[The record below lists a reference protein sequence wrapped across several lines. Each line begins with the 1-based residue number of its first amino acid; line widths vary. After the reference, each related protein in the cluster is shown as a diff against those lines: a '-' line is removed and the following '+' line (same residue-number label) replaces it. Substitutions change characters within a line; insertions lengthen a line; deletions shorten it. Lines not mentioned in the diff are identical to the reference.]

1 MKKLTTILAMTLM
14 AVMTMTV
21 FVSCDVD
28 DEIGNTLSGT
38 WTGRISTYY
47 EDRWGLVGN
56 DYRTTITFYQD
67 GTGEQVD
74 YDVRSPYNDY
84 GYSPFFWTVGNGVI
98 TLRYEDTKWK
108 PVYIYDYDLSSYSF
122 RGRMDDG
129 THRDIVFNLSYN
141 DRFDWNSY
149 GQGGYIDDYGYGYS
163 KVNNVIT
170 RSSAGKKAEA
180 KGVFAKE
187 NK

>member
-67 GTGEQVD
+67 GTGEEVD
-74 YDVRSPYNDY
+74 YRSEEHTSELQSRQYLVC
-84 GYSPFFWTVGNGVI
+84 GLLLET
-98 TLRYEDTKWK
+98 THLR
-108 PVYIYDYDLSSYSF
+108 
-122 RGRMDDG
+122 
-129 THRDIVFNLSYN
+129 H
-141 DRFDWNSY
+141 
-149 GQGGYIDDYGYGYS
+149 
-163 KVNNVIT
+163 
-170 RSSAGKKAEA
+170 GKRERAEHA
-180 KGVFAKE
+180 RQQR
-187 NK
+187 